1 MTPVV
6 GELRFDPEREAE
18 FRIPSERP
26 LALTSDLTED
36 PHLSAII
43 ATLDPLSG
51 RAPGS
56 CSTRTVAAHLGEWRP
71 VKRVVG

>member
-1 MTPVV
+1 MTTAE

-26 LALTSDLTED
+26 LALTSDLAED
-36 PHLSAII
+36 PHLSAISQ
-43 ATLDPLSG
+43 LSIPSLA

-71 VKRVVG
+71 VERVVG